1 MSPNSPTVP
10 VEFSDSGSNAKI
22 IAPLSPRRFVKSF
35 FRRAAHSMK
44 NPYWLVVLSALFGF
58 FLRLAIDPWLGD
70 QMPYIT
76 FLVAVALVGLFA
88 SVGPALVSAGL
99 GAVIAYWCF
108 VPPRY
113 QWGFRGVS
121 DTAGFFSYLAAA
133 LGIVLL
139 TGARKKA
146 YAEAERSMQEQLAA
160 EGKLRDAQKMF
171 QLFMDNRPGFSY
183 LREHNGRYMY
193 FNNTARRLLGLE
205 APQSDLPEVVSEL
218 QDQDEEAFKPEPP
231 RQFINKIDLPA
242 GECYWLT
249 TKFTFV
255 NEAEQEFVGSVST
268 DITDQIRA
276 EAVAVE
282 KERLL
287 AATAML
293 ATVAHEVNNPLA
305 AVTSSV
311 YLLCQQTLP
320 PRAKELA
327 NIAQLELTRL
337 AHITRLVLGFYKDG
351 EHPIAVDPCH
361 LVKDVIA
368 TLSSRFASTKPHI
381 IYDCAWQGTF
391 ALPIR
396 QVREA
401 LENILGNSFE
411 SVPRQIRV
419 RVRRSNDWRS
429 LARSG
434 CRISVFDDGQGMSPQ
449 HQKKAFEPF
458 FSTKLQ
464 KGSGLGLWVSKA
476 IVLKNG
482 GLISLR
488 STDSRSR
495 HGTCVSMFLPDRIAA
510 RTAPGIGKHKEIRGT

>member
-1 MSPNSPTVP
+1 M
-10 VEFSDSGSNAKI
+10 GSS
-22 IAPLSPRRFVKSF
+22 L
-35 FRRAAHSMK
+35 RRAAHSMK
-44 NPYWLVVLSALFGF
+44 NPYWLALLSALFGF
-58 FLRLAIDPWLGD
+58 FLRLAIDPWLGN

-76 FLVAVALVGLFA
+76 FLVAVAVVGLFA
-88 SVGPALVSAGL
+88 SVGPALASAGL

-121 DTAGFFSYLAAA
+121 DAAGFFSYLAAA

-146 YAEAERSMQEQLAA
+146 YAEAERRLHDQLAI
-160 EGKLRDAQKMF
+160 EGKLRDAQKLF
-171 QLFMDNRPGFSY
+171 QLFMDHRPGFSY
-183 LREHNGRYMY
+183 LRERNGQYVY

-205 APQSDLPEVVSEL
+205 SPQSKLPEVISEL
-218 QDQDEEAFKPEPP
+218 QGQDEEAFTPEAP
-231 RQFINKIDLPA
+231 RQFINKIDLPS

-255 NEAEQEFVGSVST
+255 NEAQQEFVGSVST
-268 DITDQIRA
+268 DITDQIRT

-282 KERLL
+282 EERLL
-287 AATAML
+287 AATGML

-311 YLLCQQTLP
+311 YLLCQETMP

-337 AHITRLVLGFYKDG
+337 AHITRLVLGFYKDT
-351 EHPIAVDPCH
+351 EHPIAVDPCD

-368 TLSSRFASTKPHI
+368 TLSSRFASTPHI
-381 IYDCAWQGTF
+381 IYDCARQGTF

-411 SVPRQIRV
+411 SGSRQIRV

-429 LARSG
+429 FGRSG
-434 CRISVFDDGQGMSPQ
+434 CRISVFDDGQGMSPE

-488 STDSRSR
+488 STDKRSR
-495 HGTCVSMFLPDRIAA
+495 HGTCVSMFLPDRIAP
-510 RTAPGIGKHKEIRGT
+510 RTAPGIGRHKEIRGT